1 MIDRMSTELTSDAP
15 TFSSRRAWLAT
26 AVLSASL
33 LVIVMDMTILNVA
46 LPAMS
51 ADLEPSADQVLWI
64 VDAYSLVLAGLLVP
78 AAALADR
85 WGRKRLLIAGYA
97 IFGAASLLVLAAD
110 SAIDVIG
117 IRALLGI
124 GGALIMPTTLS
135 TIRILFS
142 DARER
147 ARALAVWA
155 SIAGLGAAIGP
166 LIGGFLVE
174 HFSWQSA
181 FLVNVPL
188 MALAVIAAA
197 FLIPESRSADPG
209 VWDWLGIVLSFT
221 GITLVMWS
229 VKHFGA
235 ESSLL
240 VPGGW
245 AAMIGG
251 AALLYLFVRRSL
263 RQERPMLD
271 FGLFRSRVFT
281 GGIAGALGSM
291 FAMAAAL
298 LLLAQWLQAVEGSSP
313 IRAGVEL
320 IPLAI
325 TAAIASLAAPALS
338 EWIGPRAV
346 MAGGIATAGI
356 GMILVFLVPG
366 ELHYAS
372 VVVSLCLVGFG
383 MGSLAIGSA
392 LIMSGSP
399 ENRAGNAAAME
410 ETSYELGSVVG
421 VALLGSIAAVLYRG
435 QLADSEQLAALDPQV
450 GEAVRESIGSA
461 AAVSQD
467 LGLPGLAQETGAAF
481 TESMQVTN
489 LIGGLIMLAVA
500 ATVFFVIPRGTRL
513 DAKID
518 DELV

>member
-1 MIDRMSTELTSDAP
+1 MSTGLATESP
-15 TFSSRRAWLAT
+15 TLSTRRAWLAT

-51 ADLEPSADQVLWI
+51 ADLKPSADQVLWI
-64 VDAYSLVLAGLLVP
+64 VDVYSLVLAGLLVP

-85 WGRKRLLIAGYA
+85 WGRKRLLMAGYA
-97 IFGAASLLVLAAD
+97 TFGLASLLVLFAD
-110 SAIDVIG
+110 SAVAVIG
-117 IRALLGI
+117 IRTLLGI
-124 GGALIMPTTLS
+124 GGAFIMPTTLS
-135 TIRILFS
+135 TIRVLFT

-174 HFSWQSA
+174 QFSWQSA

-188 MALAVIAAA
+188 MALAVVGAA

-209 VWDWLGIVLSFT
+209 VWDWLGIVLSFS
-221 GITLVMWS
+221 GITLLMWS

-235 ESSLL
+235 QSSLL

-251 AALLYLFVRRSL
+251 SVLLTLFIRRSL

-271 FGLFRSRVFT
+271 FGLFRNRVFT

-325 TAAIASLAAPALS
+325 AAAIASLAAPALA
-338 EWIGPRAV
+338 ERIGPRTV
-346 MAGGIATAGI
+346 MAGGIAMAGL
-356 GMILVFLVPG
+356 GMIVIYLVPG

-372 VVVSLCLVGFG
+372 VVVSLCLVGIG

-421 VALLGSIAAVLYRG
+421 VALLGSIAAVLYRQ
-435 QLADSEQLAALDPQV
+435 QLDGSDVLAGLDPTA
-450 GEAVRESIGSA
+450 GEAARESIGSA
-461 AAVSQD
+461 AAT
-467 LGLPGLAQETGAAF
+467 AQELHLPDLAHDAGVAF

-489 LIGGLIMLAVA
+489 LIGGLLMLGVA
-500 ATVFFVIPRGTRL
+500 ATVFALVPKGTRL
-513 DAKID
+513 DATNSD
-518 DELV
+518 VSR